1 MIRYAL
7 RCEQGHAFE
16 AWFRD
21 SAAYD
26 AQRAAGLVAC
36 AVCGVNAVDK
46 ALMAPAVATRAATP
60 GAPTTG
66 AATTGTGAPPVAA
79 SPPTTHP
86 GAAMVPALSAPPESP
101 AARAMAAL
109 RAHVEKTAD
118 YVGPRFASEARRIHA
133 EGGAERAVWGE
144 ATPAEARALAEDG
157 VPVAPLPWLPKRDD

>member
-7 RCEQGHAFE
+7 RCDEGHAFE

-36 AVCGVNAVDK
+36 AVCGATGVEK
-46 ALMAPAVATRAATP
+46 ALMAPAVATRAAGP
-60 GAPTTG
+60 GPEAAPPAAAPASAAPHGAP
-66 AATTGTGAPPVAA
+66 
-79 SPPTTHP
+79 
-86 GAAMVPALSAPPESP
+86 AMLPALSAPPDSP

-109 RAHVEKTAD
+109 RAHVESTAD
-118 YVGPRFASEARRIHA
+118 YVGPRFATEARRIHT

-157 VPVAPLPWLPKRDD
+157 VPVAPLPWLPRRDD